1 MMQTTMEVSKKDEK
15 FIHAALQAADKSS
28 MLMKHGCVVVE
39 SNKIIGSGCNNYR
52 TQFGDKFITK
62 ACSCHAEM
70 HVLHKCLKVLQKKQI
85 RKLTFYITRVSAD
98 GTLKISAPCKDCL
111 IKLEQYNVKR
121 LIYSIDDN
129 KFISVRNRDYTT
141 DFVTR
146 SKKDYLNSL

>member
-1 MMQTTMEVSKKDEK
+1 MLSNNDDKMIARARIE
-15 FIHAALQAADKSS
+15 ALKSPC
-28 MLMKHGCVVVE
+28 KIQHGCVAAINGKYVSGGYNHYRHH
-39 SNKIIGSGCNNYR
+39 SNSGIIDNP
-52 TQFGDKFITK
+52 
-62 ACSCHAEM
+62 CSCHAEM
-70 HVLHKCLKVLQKKQI
+70 HVLHKCLKVLQKKKI

-98 GTLKISAPCKDCL
+98 GSLKISAPCKDCL